1 MTDDKGACEGPY
13 VACSTDDGFG
23 VADSRNKV
31 ILSAEVVS
39 FRKFEDAANF
49 AFAEG
54 VKAERE
60 KLCESI
66 ISNIGRSME
75 ALASIEHDR
84 WARWHIYAKNN
95 WTPENIIRWDRQAET
110 KYQDLTEEE
119 KEKDRQEVRNY
130 LWVIKN
136 AIISVEGEK

>member
-1 MTDDKGACEGPY
+1 MTDDKGAGEGPY
-13 VACSTDDGFG
+13 RVVQPVDITPLTVEGPTGNHGQMLQGGFLCN
-23 VADSRNKV
+23 ALN
-31 ILSAEVVS
+31 
-39 FRKFEDAANF
+39 AAY
-49 AFAEG
+49 AAG
-54 VKAERE
+54 RKAERE

-136 AIISVEGEK
+136 EIISMDVEK